1 MALTLPQFYMLCEQ
15 INPIKK
21 TEATLL
27 LSIATNPHI
36 DSKVQGKLWDNLKD
50 RSGRKTLKVVSE
62 RHQESFRQ
70 LEEKLAKKRR
80 EADDDGE

>member
-27 LSIATNPHI
+27 LAIATNPHTE
-36 DSKVQGKLWDNLKD
+36 SKVQGKLWTSLKD
-50 RSGRKTLKVVSE
+50 RSGQKKIQVVSQRNQASFE
-62 RHQESFRQ
+62 RVQAE
-70 LEEKLAKKRR
+70 LDKRKR
-80 EADDDGE
+80 EADDGE